1 MKTTN
6 NIASGKRGPTGARSP
21 WAWIPTLYFAEGLPN
36 VLITAVAVTM
46 YLQMGLTDGEIA
58 LYTSWLQLPWI
69 IKPFWSPFVDL
80 FKSKR
85 WWVLAM
91 QVLMGASFAG
101 VAFTVNTD
109 IWFKGTMFCFFIA
122 AFESATHDIA
132 ADGYYM
138 LSLDTHKQAYYVGI
152 RNTFYRLATPF
163 AKGLLVA
170 LSGVLE
176 VIFRYQKAFAWSLIF
191 YAVAAMAIGV
201 WLYHVYVMPHAE
213 EDKERDASPRE
224 VVAGLKEMVV
234 TFFTKL
240 PIKATIIAVLFFLF
254 YRFPEALML
263 KMTDTFLQR
272 RPSEGGLGLSPQEF
286 GFANG
291 TVGVVGLII
300 GGIIGGM
307 LVSRDGLK
315 RWLWPMVAAITVP
328 DLVYVLMS
336 TIMSSNLWL
345 VCSCLFVEQ
354 FGYGFGFTVLT
365 LYMLYYSQGEYKTSH
380 YSICTGISYL
390 GLMIPGMF
398 SGYLKDAVGYQ
409 TFFLIV
415 IGACAITVAMAALI
429 KIDPDFGKEKKKD

>member
-1 MKTTN
+1 MQKN
-6 NIASGKRGPTGARSP
+6 SP
-21 WAWIPTLYFAEGLPN
+21 WGWIPTLYFAEGLPN

-46 YLQMGLTDGEIA
+46 YLQMGLTDGQIA

-91 QVLMGASFAG
+91 QVLMGAAFAG
-101 VAFTVNTD
+101 VAFTLNTSF
-109 IWFKGTMFCFFIA
+109 WFNGTMFFFFLA

-138 LSLDTHKQAYYVGI
+138 LSLDTHCQAYYVGI

-176 VIFRYQKAFAWSLIF
+176 VIFRYRTAFVWSLIF
-191 YAVAAMAIGV
+191 YAVAAIVIGV
-201 WLYHVYVMPHAE
+201 FLYHSYLLPKANQ
-213 EDKERDASPRE
+213 DKERGASSHE
-224 VVAGLKEMVV
+224 VLVGLKETII
-234 TFFTKL
+234 TFFTKMPL
-240 PIKATIIAVLFFLF
+240 RATVIAVLFFLF

-272 RPSEGGLGLSPQEF
+272 KPSEGGLGLSPQEF

-291 TVGVVGLII
+291 TVGVIGLIV

-315 RWLWPMVAAITVP
+315 RWLWPMVAAITIP
-328 DLVYVLMS
+328 DLVYVLLS
-336 TIMSSNLWL
+336 TLMVSNLWL
-345 VCSCLFVEQ
+345 VCGCLFVEQ

-398 SGYLKDAVGYQ
+398 SGYLKDAVGYRA
-409 TFFLIV
+409 FFLIV
-415 IGACAITVAMAALI
+415 MLACVITVGMAALI
-429 KIDPDFGKEKKKD
+429 KIDPNFGKRED

>member
-1 MKTTN
+1 MWGDRLLVCAKTIMKKN
-6 NIASGKRGPTGARSP
+6 SP
-21 WAWIPTLYFAEGLPN
+21 WCWIPTLYFAEGLPN

-46 YLQMGLTDGEIA
+46 YLQMGLTDGQIA

-91 QVLMGASFAG
+91 QILMGAAFAG
-101 VAFTVNTD
+101 VAFTLNTSF
-109 IWFKGTMFCFFIA
+109 WFNGTMFFFFLA

-138 LSLDTHKQAYYVGI
+138 LSLDTHEQAYYVGI

-176 VIFRYQKAFAWSLIF
+176 VIFRYRTAFVWSLIF
-191 YAVAAMAIGV
+191 YAVAAIVIGV
-201 WLYHVYVMPHAE
+201 FLYHSYLLPKANQ
-213 EDKERDASPRE
+213 DKERGASSHE
-224 VVAGLKEMVV
+224 VLVGLKETII
-234 TFFTKL
+234 TFFTKMPL
-240 PIKATIIAVLFFLF
+240 RATIIAVLFFLF

-272 RPSEGGLGLSPQEF
+272 KPSEGGLGLSPQEF

-291 TVGVVGLII
+291 TVGVIGLIV

-315 RWLWPMVAAITVP
+315 RWLWPMVAAITIP
-328 DLVYVLMS
+328 DLVYVLLS
-336 TIMSSNLWL
+336 TLMVSNLWL
-345 VCSCLFVEQ
+345 VCGCLFVEQ

-415 IGACAITVAMAALI
+415 MLACVITVGMAALI
-429 KIDPDFGKEKKKD
+429 KVDPNFGKKEY